1 MSRWRSTWLYLLVT
15 VVVEVAVCTTKCYR
29 NINLGEGPENVY
41 YCYDDTLPECCQQ
54 DATFTC
60 CETSSRK
67 NLREQLQL
75 WGTVTGFVLII
86 IFVFLCCK
94 YDYSICNDDRPLV
107 ERVGLRKAPELRTSS
122 VTPTHDVYSYKQTY
136 DNRFN
141 NRLYE
146 RLPPLP
152 PLSPRPGEMLSR
164 GDYLREEEKRRKGG
178 KANEAFEYDEDLLL

>member
-1 MSRWRSTWLYLLVT
+1 M
-15 VVVEVAVCTTKCYR
+15 
-29 NINLGEGPENVY
+29 Y
-41 YCYDDTLPECCQQ
+41 YYY
-54 DATFTC
+54 
-60 CETSSRK
+60 SV
-67 NLREQLQL
+67 QL
-75 WGTVTGFVLII
+75 LII
-86 IFVFLCCK
+86 YHIIYQTFLW
-94 YDYSICNDDRPLV
+94 S
-107 ERVGLRKAPELRTSS
+107 RKAPELRTSS